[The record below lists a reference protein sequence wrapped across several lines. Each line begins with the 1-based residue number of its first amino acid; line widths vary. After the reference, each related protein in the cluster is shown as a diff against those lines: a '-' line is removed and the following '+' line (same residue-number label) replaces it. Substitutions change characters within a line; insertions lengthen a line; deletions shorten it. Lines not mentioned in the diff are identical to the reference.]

1 MKLGKETR
9 QPWIGGNWKMY
20 KTIPEV
26 RAFMQ
31 ALKPGLPD
39 SLNVETVLAP
49 PFTALEVL
57 GREIQG
63 SPIKLAA
70 QNVHWA
76 PEGAYTGEIS
86 CAMLRDAVCT
96 FCIIGHSE
104 RRQLFRETDE
114 MIRKKF
120 LACIQAGLKPVLCVG
135 ETLEEREAGRI
146 EPVIT
151 RQLLEAVQE
160 LSPEDIAQGV
170 IAYEPVWAIGTG
182 KTATPAMAQEVHAF
196 IRRLLETQFNKTLAK
211 EKRIVYGGSV
221 TPENIGALY
230 SEPDIDGALVGGA
243 SLNPDKFLALIK
255 EVNQ

>member
-1 MKLGKETR
+1 LKDNTR
-9 QPWIGGNWKMY
+9 QPWIGGNWKMF
-20 KTIPEV
+20 KTIQEV
-26 RAFMQ
+26 KSFIQ
-31 ALKPGLPD
+31 ALKPVLPAP
-39 SLNVETVLAP
+39 LKVETVIAP

-57 GREIQG
+57 GQEIQNT
-63 SPIKLAA
+63 PIKLAA

-76 PEGAYTGEIS
+76 SEGAYTGEVS
-86 CAMLRDAVCT
+86 CAMLRDVRCT
-96 FCIIGHSE
+96 YCIIGHSE
-104 RRQLFRETDE
+104 RRQIFGETDE

-120 LACIQAGLKPVLCVG
+120 QACLKSGLKPVLCVG

-146 EPVIT
+146 KQVIT

-160 LSPEDIAQGV
+160 LFPEEIAEGV

-182 KTATPAMAQEVHAF
+182 KTATPAMAQEVHGL
-196 IRRLLETQFNKTLAK
+196 IRTLLETQFNKTLAK
-211 EKRIVYGGSV
+211 GKRIVYGGSV

-230 SEPDIDGALVGGA
+230 AEPDIDGALVGGA

>member
-1 MKLGKETR
+1 MEKEKR

-26 RAFMQ
+26 KAFIQ
-31 ALKPGLPD
+31 TLKAGLPA
-39 SLNVETVLAP
+39 SLGVETVLAP

-57 GREIQG
+57 GRDIQG
-63 SPIKLAA
+63 TPIKLSA

-86 CAMLRDAVCT
+86 SSMLRDLSCT
-96 FCIIGHSE
+96 YCIIGHSE
-104 RRQLFRETDE
+104 RRQLFGETDE

-120 LACIQAGLKPVLCVG
+120 LACLQAGLKPVLCVG

-160 LSPEDIAQGV
+160 LSPEEIAQGV

-196 IRRLLETQFNKTLAK
+196 IRSLLETQFNKTLANGT
-211 EKRIVYGGSV
+211 RIVYGGSV

-230 SEPDIDGALVGGA
+230 AEPDIDGALVGGA
-243 SLNPDKFLALIK
+243 SLNPEKFLALIK